1 REHMALVNRWYR
13 NTLNDEDKPS
23 MPRSPTPEF
32 KELRDRSITGW
43 LKLAVTVVAQAMYVE
58 GYRSAD
64 QSSNAAPW
72 TVWQAN
78 RMDKRQNALHRG
90 ALSLGNAYASIM
102 PGRLYDGTALPLVK
116 GHSAK
121 AMLAWYEDPATDEWP
136 LEALRGDP
144 IRGADGSE
152 WWRMQLWDSEAVYT
166 VDVNALGDDFTY
178 ITHELHGGEG
188 EVCPIV
194 RYTNDL
200 DLDGVSIGE
209 VEPNIDIVSR
219 INQDTFDRLVVQ
231 RFQAWVVRYIAGMSL
246 PEAQEEQALAKLKL
260 SVED

>member
-1 REHMALVNRWYR
+1 SASAAEERVESLFEDWRQNREHMALVNRWYR

-32 KELRDRSITGW
+32 KEISDRSITGW

-152 WWRMQLWDSEAVYT
+152 WWRMQLWDSE
-166 VDVNALGDDFTY
+166 
-178 ITHELHGGEG
+178 
-188 EVCPIV
+188 
-194 RYTNDL
+194 
-200 DLDGVSIGE
+200 
-209 VEPNIDIVSR
+209 
-219 INQDTFDRLVVQ
+219 
-231 RFQAWVVRYIAGMSL
+231 
-246 PEAQEEQALAKLKL
+246 
-260 SVED
+260 